1 MTRLIKA
8 ITLPREISRH
18 ASALLT
24 AIALAVA
31 ALGGAGAGSGP
42 SIIVADDDTGTATM
56 AHAEALLAR
65 VSERGTIRVIIGLDA
80 DFDLHGSLNEAQ
92 IQAQGLGIAA
102 AQNRVLSQLSGDA
115 SATRYRTIPY
125 MALTVHRADLQS
137 LLSIPNVTSVQEDM
151 HFAPYLSDTT
161 ALVDARRLWA
171 QGIAGSG
178 QSIAVLDSGTW
189 PNHFAFYTPQ
199 FDRKIP
205 ASACFSTND
214 ATISATSTC
223 PNGQDVH
230 IAPFGP
236 TAGFDCDPSVAGCG
250 HGTHVAAIA
259 GGRLNNPSMSHGI
272 ARDADIVPINVFRRL
287 DGFLSCFPDNSPCI
301 RASFADLIS
310 GLEQAFL
317 WRNRNNI
324 AAVNMSLGGG
334 QHFDYCDNLVPAMTA
349 VIDNLRSVGVATV
362 IASGN
367 DGFNGST
374 GAPACVSSAI
384 SVGSTTKADT
394 LSSFSN
400 HASFVDLLAPGSDVV
415 AADSSG
421 TQTPPRRAQVSL
433 SGTSM
438 ATPHVA
444 GAFAML
450 RAHQPT
456 ARVTEIERALACSGV
471 PVSRVSLPKPRISM
485 ARARNYLN
493 RPDGLRGWGFG
504 VQAQADAWRP
514 ILGERAWTG
523 ASGPAGNSLL
533 LNSRGDA
540 EWSIVQAPYCVN
552 DVVLVAQMAR
562 EDPDPARAWYSGL
575 LVSSMVDDDG
585 LFSGLFFGY
594 AISDSATTVRIEEI
608 ESASGITGGRRS
620 EVLCSNALPPL
631 TAGAPQVLQVVKQ
644 RNELVFRMN
653 GSEVCRAE
661 TSPRFRHGHVNLAM
675 EAPRGDAADEHSL
688 RLARMLARPLIQR
701 DPVSGQSVARAGAPL
716 AATAGA
722 VSD

>member
-1 MTRLIKA
+1 MKA
-8 ITLPREISRH
+8 FTLPRGVSRR
-18 ASALLT
+18 ASAMAMVFALALT
-24 AIALAVA
+24 AHSGAVA
-31 ALGGAGAGSGP
+31 QAGP
-42 SIIVADDDTGTATM
+42 RVMVADKTGTATV
-56 AHAEALLAR
+56 AHAQALRAR
-65 VSERGTIRVIIGLDA
+65 ASEHGTIRVIIGLDT
-80 DFDLHGSLNEAQ
+80 DFHLHGSLNGAQIEAQ
-92 IQAQGLGIAA
+92 GRGITA
-102 AQNRVLSQLSGDA
+102 AQNRVLSQLSGHA

-125 MALTVHRADLQS
+125 MAVTVNMADLQTV
-137 LLSIPNVTSVQEDM
+137 LSMPGVTSVQEDM

-214 ATISATSTC
+214 PAVSATSTC
-223 PNGQDVH
+223 PNGQDVQ

-236 TAGFDCDPSVAGCG
+236 VAGFDCDPAVAGCG

-259 GGRLNNPSMSHGI
+259 GGRLNTPPMSHGM

-287 DGFLSCFPDNSPCI
+287 DGFLNCFPNSSPCI

-310 GLEQAFL
+310 GLEQAFI
-317 WRNRNNI
+317 WRTRNNI

-334 QHFDYCDNLVPAMTA
+334 QHFDYCDNLMPAMTA

-367 DGFNGST
+367 NGFNGST
-374 GAPACVSSAI
+374 GAPACISSAI
-384 SVGSTTKADT
+384 NVGSTTKTDT

-438 ATPHVA
+438 AAPHVA

-456 ARVTEIERALACSGV
+456 ARVTDIERALACTGV

-504 VQAQADAWRP
+504 AQAQAEAWRP
-514 ILGERAWTG
+514 ILGEREWTG
-523 ASGPAGNSLL
+523 ASGPTGNSLL
-533 LNSRGDA
+533 LNSTGSA
-540 EWSIVQAPYCVN
+540 EWSIAQAPYCVN

-562 EDPDPARAWYSGL
+562 ADPDPARAWYSGL
-575 LVSSMVDDDG
+575 LISSMVDDDG

-594 AISDSATTVRIEEI
+594 AISDSATPVRIEGI
-608 ESASGITGGRRS
+608 ESASGVTGRRQS
-620 EVLCSNALPPL
+620 EVLCSNSLPPL
-631 TAGAPQVLQVVKQ
+631 TTAAPQVLQVVKQ

-653 GSEVCRAE
+653 GAEVCR
-661 TSPRFRHGHVNLAM
+661 TQTNPRFRHGHVKLVM
-675 EAPRGDAADEHSL
+675 EAPRGDAAVGHSL

-701 DPVSGQSVARAGAPL
+701 DPIAGQSVALAGAADWPV
-716 AATAGA
+716 TAGD
-722 VSD
+722 VPD